1 MAAPIGTGNLKSK
14 DHASRKNPH
23 MAEVQAERRK
33 AGNALTVRRVAQL
46 RYRLNSIEE
55 AVKAGRQQY
64 EDVEADVKRL
74 RDELEA
80 LEA

>member
-1 MAAPIGTGNLKSK
+1 MSPIGTK

-33 AGNALTVRRVAQL
+33 AGSVLTVRRVAQL
-46 RYRLNSIEE
+46 RYRLDSIYNS
-55 AVKAGRQQY
+55 VQAGRQKY

-80 LEA
+80 LLA